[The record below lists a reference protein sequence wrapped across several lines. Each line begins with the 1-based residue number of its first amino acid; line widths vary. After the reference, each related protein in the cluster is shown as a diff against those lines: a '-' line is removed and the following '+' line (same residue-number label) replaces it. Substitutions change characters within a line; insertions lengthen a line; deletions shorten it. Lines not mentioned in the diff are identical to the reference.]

1 LKSKPEDK
9 KGWAPLLAQLHNVIT
24 MIITSNNR
32 DPLALCTGK
41 KSIRLNVFLYVMM
54 HVMYNIAFT
63 ATDVAYKIWNF
74 LKANYLK
81 WQVKEKFL
89 NQVIS
94 N

>member
-1 LKSKPEDK
+1 
-9 KGWAPLLAQLHNVIT
+9 
-24 MIITSNNR
+24 MF
-32 DPLALCTGK
+32 
-41 KSIRLNVFLYVMM
+41 FLYVMM